1 MIHIRNLSVVRNAH
15 VLCVVQEL
23 DIEAG
28 QNVAILGGNGTG
40 KTTLLRLMA
49 GLETDYQG
57 EYRCSVQRKDRSYV
71 HQSPYLFRGTVL
83 FNTMYGLRARY
94 YSHASAEKVARHWLQ
109 AFGVDHLADSP
120 TSQLSGGEVQRV
132 ALARA
137 MALEPALLLLDE
149 PLSDMDNDGA
159 AQFTAALSRLDELTV
174 VIATPTE
181 LPEGLMDSSYRVERE
196 TI

>member
-57 EYRCSVQRKDRSYV
+57 EYRCSVRHKDRSYV
-71 HQSPYLFRGTVL
+71 HQSPYLFRGNVL

-94 YSHASAEKVARHWLQ
+94 YSHASAESVARDWLQ
-109 AFGVDHLADSP
+109 TFGVEHLADSP
-120 TSQLSGGEVQRV
+120 ASQLSGGEVQRV

-137 MALEPALLLLDE
+137 MALEPTLLLLDE
-149 PLSDMDNDGA
+149 PLSDMDSDGA
-159 AQFTAALSRLDELTV
+159 AQFTTALSRLDELTV
-174 VIATPTE
+174 VIASPIE
-181 LPEGLMDSSYRVERE
+181 LPEGFVDSSYHVERE
-196 TI
+196 AS